1 MVTEPP
7 EGDGLSERVSDR
19 YLQLEYTSAI
29 MSVLM
34 IEAFYGGSHKQLL
47 DLLQEEIEGCS
58 VFTLTAKKWHWRART
73 AALYFMQTI
82 PPSENYRVLFTS
94 SVLNLAELVALRPD
108 LAKLKKVLYFHENQ
122 LVYPVRK
129 SQERD
134 FQYGYNQVISCL
146 VADVVVFNSAFN
158 MESFF
163 MSIGPFMRLIPDHRP
178 KELEKLI
185 RPKCQVLYFPIR
197 FPDVTRFLPAH
208 KLGHNLQMTDIQEV
222 EDGKALESLIALQNC
237 KADDELMRNRFSCL
251 EPGPAEKQ
259 DARNQ
264 EGLSNLSETLE
275 ELNCIKKTE
284 GTSAYHGE
292 DKEHMAFNP
301 CSMWGG
307 NLEENYSVA
316 SQPMPLHIV
325 WPHRW
330 EHDKD
335 PEVFFK
341 TLLKLKENGLTFQV
355 SVLGETFMDV
365 PDIFAEARRELGSS
379 VMHWGYQSSKDDY
392 LKVLC
397 MADIVISTAK
407 HEFFGVAMLEAVHCG
422 CYPLCPNAL
431 VYPEIFPD
439 VYLYSTPEQLF
450 KRLQNFCK
458 RPDLVRRKVIKRR
471 KPAILTQPGLHV
483 TPHPQ
488 QCGRL

>member
-1 MVTEPP
+1 
-7 EGDGLSERVSDR
+7 
-19 YLQLEYTSAI
+19 

-47 DLLQEEIEGCS
+47 DLLQEDIKGCS
-58 VFTLTAKKWHWRART
+58 VFTLPAKKWHWRART

-94 SVLNLAELVALRPD
+94 SVLNLAELIALRPD

-134 FQYGYNQVISCL
+134 FQFGYNQVISCL
-146 VADVVVFNSAFN
+146 VADVIVFNSAFN
-158 MESFF
+158 MESFLI
-163 MSIGPFMRLIPDHRP
+163 SIGSFMKLIPDHRP
-178 KELEKLI
+178 RELEKLI
-185 RPKCQVLYFPIR
+185 RPKCKVLYFPIK
-197 FPDVTRFLPAH
+197 FPDIARYLPVH
-208 KLGHNLQMTDIQEV
+208 KLRHDLHMTDIQDI
-222 EDGKALESLIALQNC
+222 EDGEALDSLIALQNC
-237 KADDELMRNRFSCL
+237 KADDGLMRNSFPCL
-251 EPGPAEKQ
+251 KPGSTAKQ

-264 EGLSNLSETLE
+264 EGLLNISETLE
-275 ELNCIKKTE
+275 NLNCIKRTE
-284 GTSAYHGE
+284 GTSTCHGE
-292 DKEHMAFNP
+292 VVEHMAFNP
-301 CSMWGG
+301 CSMLGG
-307 NLEENYSVA
+307 NLEENYGVA
-316 SQPMPLHIV
+316 SQHMPLHIV

-335 PEVFFK
+335 PELFFN
-341 TLLKLKENGLTFQV
+341 TLLKLKENGLTFKV

-379 VMHWGYQSSKDDY
+379 VIHWGYQSSKDDY

-422 CYPLCPNAL
+422 CYPLCPKAL
-431 VYPEIFPD
+431 VYPEIFPE
-439 VYLYSTPEQLF
+439 VYLYSTPQQLF

-458 RPDLVRRKVIKRR
+458 RPYLARRNAIKVDLARFSWVVLRGKFRSL
-471 KPAILTQPGLHV
+471 LTAEAGEDL
-483 TPHPQ
+483 
-488 QCGRL
+488 